1 MHRVLQDHLETL
13 QDEVSFKDGQ
23 QVEYNALLRA
33 EKEQVAV
40 LEEELQVGGG
50 GAGEGAGTLRSSGSS
65 W

>member
-23 QVEYNALLRA
+23 QAEYDALLRA

-40 LEEELQVGGG
+40 LEEELQVGV
-50 GAGEGAGTLRSSGSS
+50 GAGEGAGMLRSSGAS